1 MIRICARATF
11 RSSIPLTRQKW
22 PAPRFFSSTQ
32 WRREDPRLDEFGRR
46 ITDEFA
52 EMREKY
58 DTPKHTI
65 ILAHGLLG
73 FDELRLAGH
82 FLPGLQYWR
91 GITEALSHNGIEV
104 IVAAVP
110 PSGSIEAR
118 AAKLAESI
126 AQKAKGKQV
135 NIIATCADLNVGGP
149 RLSIHDQP
157 PSPDR
162 LQDPVLDHHSVT
174 TQGLCVCR
182 LHVRHN
188 RPYIKRIYKVMEY
201 FGFETGAFSQL
212 TQKYMAE
219 SFNPRTPDIGDVKYY
234 SYGASLEPNSWSVF
248 AASHAIVKRTEGLN
262 DGLVSIQS
270 SQWGDYKGTLI
281 GVSHLDLI
289 NWTNRLKWWLWSLT
303 GSKRNFNA
311 IAFYLDICDMLA
323 KEGLP
328 VAPFWMML
336 FQDASI
342 FGICFGKSGGSGQ
355 FATIKCPGNENCRG
369 QYLAFGVG
377 KRCPTTVMT
386 SAGT

>member
-135 NIIATCADLNVGGP
+135 NIIAGLDSRYMISRLRPTDFKILSLTTIASPHRGSAFADYMFDTIGP
-149 RLSIHDQP
+149 R
-157 PSPDR
+157 R
-162 LQDPVLDHHSVT
+162 
-174 TQGLCVCR
+174 
-182 LHVRHN
+182 
-188 RPYIKRIYKVMEY
+188 IKRIYKVMEY

-355 FATIKCPGNENCRG
+355 FATIKCPGDDDCRG

>member
-1 MIRICARATF
+1 MIRICARATL
-11 RSSIPLTRQKW
+11 RSHTSLRPQSL
-22 PAPRFFSSTQ
+22 PAQRFFSCTQ
-32 WRREDPRLDEFGRR
+32 WRKEDPRIEDFGRQ

-52 EMREKY
+52 QMREKY

-82 FLPGLQYWR
+82 SLPGLKYWR

-135 NIIATCADLNVGGP
+135 NIIAGLDSRYMISRLRPTDFKILSLTTIASPHRGSAFADYMFETIGP
-149 RLSIHDQP
+149 R
-157 PSPDR
+157 R
-162 LQDPVLDHHSVT
+162 V
-174 TQGLCVCR
+174 
-182 LHVRHN
+182 
-188 RPYIKRIYKVMEY
+188 KRIYTVMEY

-212 TQKYMAE
+212 TQEYMKN
-219 SFNPRTPDIGDVKYY
+219 SFNPRTPDIDDVKYY
-234 SYGASLEPNSWSVF
+234 SYGASLEPSSWSVF
-248 AASHAIVKRTEGLN
+248 APSHAIVKRIEGLN
-262 DGLVSIQS
+262 DGLVSIHS

-289 NWTNRLKWWLWSLT
+289 NWTNRLKWWFWELT

-311 IAFYLDICDMLA
+311 VAFYLDICDMLA
-323 KEGLP
+323 KEGL
-328 VAPFWMML
+328 
-336 FQDASI
+336 
-342 FGICFGKSGGSGQ
+342 
-355 FATIKCPGNENCRG
+355 
-369 QYLAFGVG
+369 
-377 KRCPTTVMT
+377 
-386 SAGT
+386 

>member
-11 RSSIPLTRQKW
+11 RSSIPLTRQRW
-22 PAPRFFSSTQ
+22 PAPRFFSGTQ

-135 NIIATCADLNVGGP
+135 NIIAHSMGGLDSRYMISRLRPTDFKILSLTTIASPHRGSAFADYMFDTIGP
-149 RLSIHDQP
+149 R
-157 PSPDR
+157 R
-162 LQDPVLDHHSVT
+162 
-174 TQGLCVCR
+174 
-182 LHVRHN
+182 
-188 RPYIKRIYKVMEY
+188 IKRIYKVMEY

-355 FATIKCPGNENCRG
+355 FATIKCPGDDDCRG